1 LAITEIPARSNREII
16 YHMEIREQIKK
27 KLLLKRLKPIIEARQ
42 LIPEHQFGFRNE
54 HSTTEQVHLV
64 KNVINNVINLSAKL
78 ALVVN
83 NREPFMLSNTKI
95 TKPSQ

>member
-42 LIPEHQFGFRNE
+42 LISEHRFGFQNK
-54 HSTTEQVHLV
+54 H
-64 KNVINNVINLSAKL
+64 
-78 ALVVN
+78 
-83 NREPFMLSNTKI
+83 
-95 TKPSQ
+95 